1 MLNIAPRVA
10 AAVVALRVAAL
21 WLSSVVTF
29 ACSREEQV
37 DRLLVEKKDRK
48 EAHVC
53 SKVKFPVMCVVITEI
68 TERRGPFHFGFHFG
82 SF

>member
-21 WLSSVVTF
+21 RLSSVVTF
-29 ACSREEQV
+29 ACSREEQA

-53 SKVKFPVMCVVITEI
+53 SKV
-68 TERRGPFHFGFHFG
+68 
-82 SF
+82 